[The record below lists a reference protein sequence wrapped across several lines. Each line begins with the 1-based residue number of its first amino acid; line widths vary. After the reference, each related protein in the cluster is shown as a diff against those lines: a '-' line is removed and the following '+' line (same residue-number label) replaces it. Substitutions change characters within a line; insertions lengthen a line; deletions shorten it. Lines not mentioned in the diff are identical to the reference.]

1 MNVITG
7 TLRFKKNGPAEE
19 KTTKAKTAE
28 VKTPQRQATLEKRES
43 PMNTLNAN
51 GAKDPKT
58 ASQSRQERR
67 RQRRASVKV
76 LARIRPADSK
86 DERFEEILGT
96 LNASRANLY
105 VVTASQ
111 RYYKHMSLRVTF
123 PYDSA
128 HDTVSISEEIAEVV
142 RVDHRSDGRLGVAIQ
157 FRKSNA
163 TAPSLSTSTARGKGE
178 RRFAVRHAVS
188 AGAKATELDT
198 RLQLQA
204 RCSDLSVAGCYI
216 DTLNPFP
223 VNSKV
228 QLQLTYKD
236 TTFEVNAHVVT
247 HHVGMGMGLV
257 FDKLGPEQV
266 MVLVDW
272 LSKRPAAPPSL
283 DQPFPPEKLPVMPAV
298 TEAAGL
304 TDRALFVKLLRLLE
318 ANGKLT
324 HSEISTLL
332 SESVTV

>member
-1 MNVITG
+1 MTVVTA
-7 TLRFKKNGPAEE
+7 TLRLKKNGPEE
-19 KTTKAKTAE
+19 DKATKARTVDLKTT
-28 VKTPQRQATLEKRES
+28 QRRLELEKKES
-43 PMNTLNAN
+43 SMNPIMTTAT
-51 GAKDPKT
+51 KDPKT
-58 ASQSRQERR
+58 ATQSRQERR
-67 RQRRASVKV
+67 GQRRASVKV
-76 LARIRPADSK
+76 FARIRPADSK

-96 LNASRANLY
+96 MNASRANLY
-105 VVTASQ
+105 VITTGQ
-111 RYYKHMSLRVTF
+111 NYYKGMSLRVTF

-128 HDTVSISEEIAEVV
+128 HDTVTTAEETAEVV
-142 RVDHRSDGRLGVAIQ
+142 RVDHRSDGRTGVAIR

-163 TAPSLSTSTARGKGE
+163 PAPGFTTSTARGKGE

-188 AGAKATELDT
+188 AAAKATELEN

-228 QLQLTYKD
+228 LLQLTYKE

-272 LSKRPAAPPSL
+272 LSKRPAAAPSL
-283 DQPFPPEKLPVMPAV
+283 DQPFAPEKLPAMP
-298 TEAAGL
+298 EAAGL
-304 TDRALFVKLLRLLE
+304 ADRALFVKLLRLLE

-324 HSEISTLL
+324 HSEIATLL

>member
-1 MNVITG
+1 MNGITG
-7 TLRFKKNGPAEE
+7 TLRLKKNGAAEE
-19 KTTKAKTAE
+19 KKTKTKTAE
-28 VKTPQRQATLEKRES
+28 AKMPYRQFDLEKKES
-43 PMNTLNAN
+43 AMSTLTMNGT
-51 GAKDPKT
+51 KEPRT

-67 RQRRASVKV
+67 GQRRASVKV

-105 VVTASQ
+105 VITTSQ
-111 RYYKHMSLRVTF
+111 NYYKHMSLRVTF

-128 HDTVSISEEIAEVV
+128 HDTVSISEDLAEVV
-142 RVDHRSDGRLGVAIQ
+142 RLDHRSDGRMGVAIQ

-163 TAPSLSTSTARGKGE
+163 PAPSHSTSTARGKGE

-188 AGAKATELDT
+188 AGAKATEVET

-228 QLQLTYKD
+228 QLHLTYKD

-272 LSKRPAAPPSL
+272 LSKRPAAAPSL
-283 DQPFPPEKLPVMPAV
+283 DQPFAPEKLPAIP
-298 TEAAGL
+298 EAAGL